1 MLKKSFHSR
10 KRNERK
16 LKWAFIEEIYHTD
29 MMHIDMDGNK
39 SIAHPKLCWQ
49 QNPAVPHNHI

>member
-1 MLKKSFHSR
+1 
-10 KRNERK
+10 
-16 LKWAFIEEIYHTD
+16 

-39 SIAHPKLCWQ
+39 SIAHPKLYWQ